1 MCETNSTLSCCS
13 EKIIVQDK
21 VCLNWQL
28 AAAGTQTLYTDNIS
42 QIITGTGYV
51 TYETGTG
58 TLTVNFFGTGIVA
71 PIQTIVVPVGG
82 SASFTVARFS
92 SISLTTTAAAQGEFC
107 ITVRYSL

>member
-51 TYETGTG
+51 SYETGTAP
-58 TLTVNFFGTGIVA
+58 LTVNFFRTGIVA
-71 PIQTIVVPVGG
+71 AIQTIVIPVGG
-82 SASFTVARFS
+82 SASFTVARFNT
-92 SISLTTTAAAQGEFC
+92 ISLTTTAAAQGEFC